1 MERSLHIKIYGKV
14 QGVFFRVE
22 TRRKALE
29 LGISGNVEN
38 MPDGSVEVVATGEEK
53 NLKELIKW
61 CYNGPKGAIVEK
73 AEFEWLKNV
82 KTFDNFEII

>member
-29 LGISGNVEN
+29 LGILGNVRN
-38 MPDGSVEVVATGEEK
+38 MPDGSVEVMATGEEK
-53 NLKELIKW
+53 NLKELLNW
-61 CYNGPKGAIVEK
+61 CYNGSKGAIVEK
-73 AEFEWLKNV
+73 AEFEWLKNI